1 MIKKHGEINTGKMKN
16 FMILSFVLL
25 LVILS
30 PGCNEEKTIL
40 TPDEKQLILDHY
52 SNILD
57 VSDDLSRIP
66 RRIDEN
72 GALVSTGIYGWTSGF
87 FAGSLWYI
95 YELTGDD
102 QWKKEAVKWTEALD
116 TIQYYSGNHD
126 VGFMINCSYGNGL
139 RLTGNE
145 AYKSVLIRTAESL
158 IKRYNPVVKS
168 LESWDYKEAWD
179 GTTEWYFPV
188 IIDNMMNL
196 ELLFEAS
203 KLSGDKR
210 YEDIAIQHART
221 TMKNHYRDD
230 FSSYHVVDYDTL
242 TGEVLDK
249 ATCQGF
255 VDESSWARGQA
266 WGLYGFVTC
275 YRYTLNKQYLK
286 FAENIADYIINHPN
300 LPEDKV
306 PYWDYNVVDPGL
318 IPEWDYDPSMFDEIP
333 RDASAAAI
341 TCSALFEL
349 SKYSDVNREKYHEV
363 ATKILNSLASPRYMA
378 LEGKNKYFILNHS
391 VGSIPHGV
399 EIDVPL
405 VYADYYFLEAL
416 LRQSK
421 PD

>member
-1 MIKKHGEINTGKMKN
+1 MKPITTIRK
-16 FMILSFVLL
+16 FTVLSI
-25 LVILS
+25 VILLS
-30 PGCNEEKTIL
+30 ILCPGCNKEKPILTAEEK
-40 TPDEKQLILDHY
+40 QFILDQY
-52 SNILD
+52 SNTLNA
-57 VSDDLSRIP
+57 SNDLTKVP
-66 RRIDEN
+66 RRINEK
-72 GALVSTGIYGWTSGF
+72 GELVYTSIYGWTSGF
-87 FAGSLWYI
+87 FAGNLWYI

-102 QWKKEAVKWTEALD
+102 YWKDEAVKWTEILD
-116 TIQYYSGNHD
+116 TIQYWSGNHD

-145 AYKSVLIRTAESL
+145 AYKNVLIRTAESL
-158 IKRYNPVVKS
+158 IERYNPAVES
-168 LESWDYKEAWD
+168 LESWDFREAWD
-179 GTTEWYFPV
+179 GSTVWYFPV

-203 KLSGDKR
+203 MLSGDKR
-210 YEDIAIQHART
+210 YEDIAIRHART

-230 FSSYHVVDYDTL
+230 YSSYHVVDYDTI

-275 YRYTLNKQYLK
+275 YRYTRNPEYLR
-286 FAENIADYIINHPN
+286 FAEHIADYLINHPN
-300 LPEDKV
+300 LPEDMV

-318 IPEWDYDPSMFDEIP
+318 IPEWDYDRSMFNEIP

-341 TCSALFEL
+341 ISSALFEL
-349 SKYSDVNREKYHEV
+349 GKYSDTNRDQYIKA
-363 ATKILNSLASPRYMA
+363 ATTILSSLASSGYLA
-378 LEGKNKYFILNHS
+378 LEGENKFFILNHS

-416 LRQSK
+416 LRHSK
-421 PD
+421 LN